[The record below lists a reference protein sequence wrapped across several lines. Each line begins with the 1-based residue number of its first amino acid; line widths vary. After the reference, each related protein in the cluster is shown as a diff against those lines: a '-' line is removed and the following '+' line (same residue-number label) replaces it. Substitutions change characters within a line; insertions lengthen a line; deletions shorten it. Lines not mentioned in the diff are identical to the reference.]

1 MIYFPEG
8 DSPTNW
14 MQCFLQQFVNKEEK
28 YLLSP
33 ADRRYGCLCNCDGE
47 RKRERELA
55 AEIDAFE
62 GIIGRSLI
70 KEEFLYSEVSIC
82 FSNEV
87 WQDSGKV
94 LNPCGHRD

>member
-1 MIYFPEG
+1 MG
-8 DSPTNW
+8 V
-14 MQCFLQQFVNKEEK
+14 C
-28 YLLSP
+28 
-33 ADRRYGCLCNCDGE
+33 AGE
-47 RKRERELA
+47 SVMKRERELA

-70 KEEFLYSEVSIC
+70 KEGFLYSEVSIC